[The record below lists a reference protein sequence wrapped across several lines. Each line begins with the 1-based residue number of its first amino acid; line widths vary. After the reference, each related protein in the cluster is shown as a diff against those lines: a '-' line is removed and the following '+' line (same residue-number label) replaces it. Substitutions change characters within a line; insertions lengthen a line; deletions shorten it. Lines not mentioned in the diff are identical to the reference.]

1 MLLAAATSK
10 MQMVH
15 KGNCKALELAM
26 NRKLISVFTVMQL
39 KSHYSFSCKM
49 LLRSY
54 IRFKL
59 HSWRCLDNSKTLQK
73 RHIQWHSLE
82 ERGISVLCHRL
93 NWRPKSRIQ
102 TFFCTSGLG
111 KPHPTG
117 MKNSHSLVLWTLR
130 GWVTTKSYQGKKTL
144 PPVLV
149 PAAGTVLP
157 TGRSCGLLAN
167 RKRKTPHPPKV
178 KGPLMQPNLN
188 TNWLDRRKSL
198 TEQMG
203 VFMAQK
209 SKTARTQTHQLWWSV
224 LKKETI

>member
-26 NRKLISVFTVMQL
+26 NRKLVSVFTVMQL

-111 KPHPTG
+111 KPHPRG
-117 MKNSHSLVLWTLR
+117 MKNSTPWC
-130 GWVTTKSYQGKKTL
+130 
-144 PPVLV
+144 
-149 PAAGTVLP
+149 
-157 TGRSCGLLAN
+157 CG
-167 RKRKTPHPPKV
+167 PSGGGSPPKAIRE
-178 KGPLMQPNLN
+178 KRLFLLYLCQQL
-188 TNWLDRRKSL
+188 
-198 TEQMG
+198 EQYCLQVDLVDFLQIG
-203 VFMAQK
+203 
-209 SKTARTQTHQLWWSV
+209 RERHPTHP
-224 LKKETI
+224 K